1 MVFQQD
7 KVVSIQGVADTF
19 DVVEQL
25 VGYRIDPYQESQ
37 AVSASDIVAI

>member
-1 MVFQQD
+1 MHAEQPRC
-7 KVVSIQGVADTF
+7 F

-37 AVSASDIVAI
+37 AVCASDIVAI